1 MSKEKFNKFFIANL
15 KRTYQIV
22 APAVKEKQKLQDIVE
37 EATARIAELDAKISV
52 LDSPIKRETG
62 GYGVE
67 DLIVREVIDTG
78 KTDKDGHPIKIT
90 KLNLRYPE
98 TIVPPT
104 GGSMCDEVIPQDNVE
119 EPAVAEEIQGEPFR
133 PIE

>member
-1 MSKEKFNKFFIANL
+1 MSKEKFNKFFVANL
-15 KRTYQIV
+15 KRTYQMV
-22 APAVKEKQKLQDIVE
+22 APAIKEKQKLQKEVE
-37 EATARIAELDAKISV
+37 EASARIAKLDEQISV
-52 LDSPIKRETG
+52 LDGSIKEATG

-78 KTDKDGHPIKIT
+78 KTDKEGHPIKIT

-104 GGSMCDEVIPQDNVE
+104 EGSMVDEVIPQDNVE
-119 EPAVAEEIQGEPFR
+119 EPAVAEETQGTPFR

>member
-1 MSKEKFNKFFIANL
+1 MSKEKFNKFFVANL

-37 EATARIAELDAKISV
+37 EAMARIAELDAKISV

-90 KLNLRYPE
+90 KLNLKYPE

-104 GGSMCDEVIPQDNVE
+104 EGSMVDEVIFQDNVE
-119 EPAVAEEIQGEPFR
+119 EPAVAEETQTEPFR